1 MWPTRALGTNS
12 STASSMPRPARSTG
26 TTTTS
31 APARRPA
38 AGPSGVSTVTS
49 SAVRSLSASA
59 ISSTLMR
66 VAARRKCSGVVVLSR
81 SVASASCTSG
91 WSTMW
96 RGTGGLY
103 NEGCQGS
110 GAGSWLLGTG
120 CWGLGAGNW
129 ELRAQAIT
137 ILAMKSICAVLLLFV
152 ALSGVA
158 AQPARRTVSSIV
170 TGGTVITQDAS
181 RRILSPGAVAI
192 DGTDIVAVDTPAAI
206 AARYQSSS
214 TIDAR
219 DQIVLPGLINTH
231 SHAPMVM
238 YRGLADDLALM
249 DWLQKYIF
257 PAEAKTVSPELVRV
271 GTRLAAVEMIESGTT
286 AFVDMYYF
294 EEEIAKAAFEAGL
307 RGVLGE
313 TIIQF
318 PVADAKTPA
327 EGLTRAERFIKEF
340 KDNGLVVPAVA
351 PHALYTNDKANLAA
365 SAALARKYG
374 VPIVIHFAETEDEV
388 KTAREQYQMTP
399 IAALESVGVLGATT
413 IAAHGVWVDDADIAI
428 LKRTGTGVAHNPE
441 SNMKLA
447 SGAAPVTK
455 YLAAG
460 IKLGLGTDG
469 AASNNDL
476 DMFEAMRQASFLAK
490 HATHDPTAVKA
501 QDALDMAT
509 IGGARVIGM
518 EKVLGALEK
527 GKRADLITVSMNSAR
542 QTPLYDAVSHLVY
555 VTRGTD
561 VQNTVVNG
569 KILMRDRQ
577 LKTLNRDAVIA
588 DDNRLAARV
597 RAAVA
602 VR

>member
-1 MWPTRALGTNS
+1 MA
-12 STASSMPRPARSTG
+12 
-26 TTTTS
+26 
-31 APARRPA
+31 
-38 AGPSGVSTVTS
+38 
-49 SAVRSLSASA
+49 
-59 ISSTLMR
+59 
-66 VAARRKCSGVVVLSR
+66 
-81 SVASASCTSG
+81 
-91 WSTMW
+91 
-96 RGTGGLY
+96 
-103 NEGCQGS
+103 
-110 GAGSWLLGTG
+110 
-120 CWGLGAGNW
+120 
-129 ELRAQAIT
+129 
-137 ILAMKSICAVLLLFV
+137 
-152 ALSGVA
+152 ALS
-158 AQPARRTVSSIV
+158 AQPARRRVALIV
-170 TGGTVITQDAS
+170 TGGTVLTQNPAHQ
-181 RRILSPGAVAI
+181 ILAPGALAI
-192 DGTDIVAVDTPAAI
+192 DGTDIVDVDTPAAI
-206 AARYQSSS
+206 AAKYQAAE
-214 TIDAR
+214 TIEAGN
-219 DQIVLPGLINTH
+219 QIVLPGLINTH

-249 DWLQKYIF
+249 DWLTKYIF

-294 EEEIAKAAFEAGL
+294 EEEIARVTVEAGL

-327 EGLTRAERFIKEF
+327 EGLARAERFIREF

-351 PHALYTNDKANLAA
+351 PHALYTNDRGTLTA

-388 KTAREQYQMTP
+388 KTAREQYQLTP
-399 IAALESVGVLGATT
+399 TAALESIGVLGETT
-413 IAAHGVWVDDADIAI
+413 IGAHGVWVNDADIAI
-428 LKRTGTGVAHNPE
+428 LKRTGTSVAHNPE

-460 IKLGLGTDG
+460 VKLGLGTDG

-509 IGGARVIGM
+509 VGGARVIGM
-518 EKVLGALEK
+518 DRVLGALEK
-527 GKRADLITVSMNSAR
+527 GKRADLITVSTNSAR
-542 QTPLYDAVSHLVY
+542 QTPMYDAVSHLVY